1 MTFNNMKKKLTEQ
14 YVNRYKDVFTF
25 TYDKKNNL
33 ILWEGDFKY
42 CRYSWEND
50 RSPDDNYYC
59 MVDPS
64 GGPYISSGMQSNFII
79 KEVTGFYVDYLSIKK
94 GGGDDIKAVNIH
106 LKPLKK

>member
-1 MTFNNMKKKLTEQ
+1 MKQKLTEQ

-42 CRYSWEND
+42 CRYGWEND
-50 RSPDDNYYC
+50 RSHEDNYYC

-64 GGPYISSGMQSNFII
+64 GGPYISAGMQSNLIM
-79 KEVTGFYVDYLSIKK
+79 KGVKGFYVDYLSMNS
-94 GGGDDIKAVNIH
+94 GEGDKVPSVNIH
-106 LKPLKK
+106 LKPLEK